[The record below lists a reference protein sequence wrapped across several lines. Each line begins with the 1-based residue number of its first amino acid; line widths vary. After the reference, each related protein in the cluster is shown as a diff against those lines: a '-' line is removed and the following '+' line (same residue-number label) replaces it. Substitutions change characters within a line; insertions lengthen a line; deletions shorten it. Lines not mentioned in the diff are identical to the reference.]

1 MQSLE
6 YSKNSEQ
13 KLPSF
18 LKIALSYSDVI
29 KGSFKL
35 KKKTKK
41 QKEIVTLLQKA
52 IFKIWT
58 ACFSLA
64 FSSVLNEVLQIQV
77 QHCCPSCSRA
87 VWALWVQERTAGS
100 SAGSSRQALE
110 PFANTTQYLEVRSLG
125 IK

>member
-35 KKKTKK
+35 KKKKEKKAKGNCYTFTKSYFK
-41 QKEIVTLLQKA
+41 NLNSLFLLS
-52 IFKIWT
+52 IFF
-58 ACFSLA
+58 CF
-64 FSSVLNEVLQIQV
+64 E
-77 QHCCPSCSRA
+77 
-87 VWALWVQERTAGS
+87 
-100 SAGSSRQALE
+100 
-110 PFANTTQYLEVRSLG
+110 
-125 IK
+125 

>member
-35 KKKTKK
+35 KKKRKK
-41 QKEIVTLLQKA
+41 SKRKLLHFYKKL
-52 IFKIWT
+52 F
-58 ACFSLA
+58 
-64 FSSVLNEVLQIQV
+64 
-77 QHCCPSCSRA
+77 
-87 VWALWVQERTAGS
+87 
-100 SAGSSRQALE
+100 
-110 PFANTTQYLEVRSLG
+110 
-125 IK
+125 

>member
-35 KKKTKK
+35 KKKKKK

-52 IFKIWT
+52 ILKIWT

-64 FSSVLNEVLQIQV
+64 FSSVLNKVLQIQV

-87 VWALWVQERTAGS
+87 VWALGAGENNRVLCRVFQ
-100 SAGSSRQALE
+100 AGTWALCKYHSISGGE
-110 PFANTTQYLEVRSLG
+110 IIRY
-125 IK
+125 